1 MPELSL
7 PHQAAEVP
15 TFRNVRSLCIIHPP
29 QRNKRIEL
37 FMSEEKGIVGK
48 ITDMISGTGSF
59 LKSAFGTV
67 KEIQEMH
74 VDYATKE
81 KTYELLDK
89 MYEAKNQQME
99 LQDLLIVAK
108 NRIIE
113 LEDIINQRANWEEEK
128 SNYELF
134 HPMTTTTVYRFK
146 VTSDSNEHPHYI
158 CSKCYDSKMKSIF
171 QQKDLNLAFVTMI
184 CHTCHSEYKF
194 PSEYFKR
201 I

>member
-1 MPELSL
+1 MPELSS

-113 LEDIINQRANWEEEK
+113 LEDIINQRADWEEEK
-128 SNYELF
+128 SNYELYY
-134 HPMTTTTVYRFK
+134 PMPATVVYK
-146 VTSDSNEHPHYI
+146 LKIDSKSNQKPHYL
-158 CSKCYDSKMKSIF
+158 CTKCYGAHMKSIL
-171 QQKDLNLAFVTMI
+171 QYKTLGGMGGIAILI
-184 CHTCHSEYKF
+184 CHTCSSEYKF
-194 PSEYFKR
+194 LNKDL
-201 I
+201 